1 MKYFYPRL
9 WIQNLFL
16 IRRLNVEFSSEL
28 KEQQY
33 KAKGIITINRQYF
46 VPLHMNLNYLNRPEL
61 KPVEKETVVTLKFP
75 EVEPLNPPVLA
86 ISEVSFRYNPEDP
99 LPIFKGVN
107 LSATSDSRICIVGE
121 NGAGKSTLLKIIV
134 GQLSTIYGNIVLH
147 RGLRIGYFAQHHVD
161 HLNMNV
167 TCVGVLAELF
177 PDDRMRSIDGSW
189 VVLACPDRWHCRA
202 LPVYLED
209 RNPAWP

>member
-1 MKYFYPRL
+1 
-9 WIQNLFL
+9 
-16 IRRLNVEFSSEL
+16 
-28 KEQQY
+28 
-33 KAKGIITINRQYF
+33 
-46 VPLHMNLNYLNRPEL
+46 
-61 KPVEKETVVTLKFP
+61 VEKETVVTLKFP

-177 PDDRMRSIDGSW
+177 PGRPDEEYRRQLGSFGLSGPLALQSIASLSGGQKSR
-189 VVLACPDRWHCRA
+189 VALAKMCMGKIVIM
-202 LPVYLED
+202 LLLKLLITTMNYI
-209 RNPAWP
+209 